1 MNKIL
6 ALLALAV
13 LSFQLASAMTIN
25 SVSVDNI
32 SPGTEGV
39 IRIEVENTLNELA
52 KDINLNLNFQGL
64 PFIPVG
70 SSSGGVDELK
80 EDDEENFAFRIR
92 ASNDVAPGDYQIP
105 YVLTFRIN
113 SGPQTREG
121 SIGISVNAQP
131 ELSYSADIENPIVGR
146 QSKINLKIV
155 NKGLAD
161 ARFVS
166 VNLNP
171 SGFTLLSEKEVY
183 IGTVDSDDFETATFE
198 VIFTSEKPKLTATV
212 EYTDFDNSK
221 KLDEVNLPTKVY
233 TQEKAIELGIIQR
246 NNWPIYIGIV
256 VVLMVIWLVWR
267 TIRKGQRMKKSLER

>member
-39 IRIEVENTLNELA
+39 IRIEVEITLNELA

-267 TIRKGQRMKKSLER
+267 TIRKGQRMKKSMER

>member
-246 NNWPIYIGIV
+246 NNWPIYIGVIV
-256 VVLMVIWLVWR
+256 ALVILWLIWR
-267 TIRKGQRMKKSLER
+267 

>member
-121 SIGISVNAQP
+121 SIGNFCKCPARIIIFRRHRKSNRGQAEQ
-131 ELSYSADIENPIVGR
+131 
-146 QSKINLKIV
+146 
-155 NKGLAD
+155 NKPQ
-161 ARFVS
+161 
-166 VNLNP
+166 NC
-171 SGFTLLSEKEVY
+171 
-183 IGTVDSDDFETATFE
+183 
-198 VIFTSEKPKLTATV
+198 
-212 EYTDFDNSK
+212 
-221 KLDEVNLPTKVY
+221 
-233 TQEKAIELGIIQR
+233 Q
-246 NNWPIYIGIV
+246 
-256 VVLMVIWLVWR
+256 
-267 TIRKGQRMKKSLER
+267 

>member
-1 MNKIL
+1 M
-6 ALLALAV
+6 
-13 LSFQLASAMTIN
+13 
-25 SVSVDNI
+25 
-32 SPGTEGV
+32 
-39 IRIEVENTLNELA
+39 
-52 KDINLNLNFQGL
+52 
-64 PFIPVG
+64 
-70 SSSGGVDELK
+70 
-80 EDDEENFAFRIR
+80 
-92 ASNDVAPGDYQIP
+92 
-105 YVLTFRIN
+105 
-113 SGPQTREG
+113 
-121 SIGISVNAQP
+121 
-131 ELSYSADIENPIVGR
+131 GR

-246 NNWPIYIGIV
+246 NNCYYLYWGN
-256 VVLMVIWLVWR
+256 R
-267 TIRKGQRMKKSLER
+267 SLGNSLANLESG